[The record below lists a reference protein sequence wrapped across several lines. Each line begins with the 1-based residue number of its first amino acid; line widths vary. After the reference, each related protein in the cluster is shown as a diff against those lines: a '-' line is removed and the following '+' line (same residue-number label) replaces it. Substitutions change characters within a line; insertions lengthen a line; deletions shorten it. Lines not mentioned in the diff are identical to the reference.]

1 MLNSKYK
8 FRAVLA
14 ELWSRVIK
22 KVESDDYYT
31 NGDDDDYSR
40 SMERVVMNS
49 PTASRA
55 SGTMAK
61 YIAGAG
67 LTDDFNLYDDISL
80 SDVVKEISQDLA
92 NQGGC
97 FVHRSVKYDIDTD
110 KFVTDKI
117 EVLDYHGIR
126 IGIEDDNENDGK
138 FWEFDANDKKG
149 FKQAKKKFYYPFSNS
164 QNVIKSQ
171 IDADAKE
178 TNAQTIAEKLQ
189 HYRGQ
194 VMYLNTTPRFIYAIS
209 PFDSAYN
216 DMDTEYRIG
225 LYSNKVFRSGFL
237 GKKMILFKEIQQIIG
252 DENSEFEDENAKM
265 RALISEWMGAENS
278 DSVFVTQVD
287 NMTDIDDFMK
297 VIDIPSD
304 YDEDMYTN
312 TVERVRRNILGCAS
326 NLPEALL
333 FTNDGGL
340 FSGSGEQL
348 IQLKMFYSEQ
358 TKEYRAMVEKA
369 LRRLGFDTKIIEL
382 SDGVVTTE

>member
-1 MLNSKYK
+1 MLNPKYK

-14 ELWSRVIK
+14 ELWSRVIRR
-22 KVESDDYYT
+22 VDSNDYYT
-31 NGDDDDYSR
+31 NGDDDNYSR
-40 SMERVVMNS
+40 SVERVIMNS

-55 SGTMAK
+55 SSAMAK

-67 LTDDFNLYDDISL
+67 LTNDFVLYDDISL
-80 SDVVKEISQDLA
+80 SDVVKGISQDLA

-97 FVHRSVKYDIDTD
+97 FVHRSIKYDIEAD

-117 EVLDYHGIR
+117 EVLDYHGMR

-164 QNVIKSQ
+164 QRAIKAQ
-171 IDADAKE
+171 IEADSKD

-194 VMYLNTTPRFIYAIS
+194 VMYLNTTPRFVYAVS

-237 GKKMILFKEIQQIIG
+237 GKKMILFKEIQQVVG
-252 DENSEFEDENAKM
+252 DENSEFEDENEKM

-287 NMTDIDDFMK
+287 NMTEIDDFMK
-297 VIDIPSD
+297 VIDVPTN

-312 TVERVRRNILGCAS
+312 TVERVRRNILGCAG

-348 IQLKMFYSEQ
+348 IQLKKFYSEQ
-358 TKEYRAMVEKA
+358 TKEYRAMIEKA
-369 LRRLGFDTKIIEL
+369 LKRLGFDTKIIEL
-382 SDGVVTTE
+382 SDGVVTAE